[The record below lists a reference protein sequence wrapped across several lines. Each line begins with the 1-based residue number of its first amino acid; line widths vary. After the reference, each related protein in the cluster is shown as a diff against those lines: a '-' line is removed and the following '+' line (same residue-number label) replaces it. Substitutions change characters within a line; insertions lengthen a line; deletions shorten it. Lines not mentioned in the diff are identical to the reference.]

1 MKIIF
6 KNITNVTHIH
16 LNNAVGNDVYRPAMT
31 GVFVDLRNKKLVCTD
46 AHVLIMYPIEM
57 HYEENYMNDTNT
69 DFTKEDCKIV
79 PTELF
84 NKNKYMGNWKNYLF
98 PFTYHLDEDY
108 ARVYAGPEEVFK
120 CRYIKADYPDYE
132 KVVLSPKDKKPLDE
146 IGLNIG
152 IISRLAKAV
161 PRGTKVFKFVFHAQN
176 RAVNLLEQ
184 NEYENVIE
192 ALIMP
197 AMLS

>member
-57 HYEENYMNDTNT
+57 HYENEKDLAP

-84 NKNKYMGNWKNYLF
+84 NKNKYMGDRKNYLF

-108 ARVYAGPEEVFK
+108 ARVYAGTEEIFK
-120 CRYIKADYPDYE
+120 CRYIKGNYPDYE
-132 KVVLSPKDKKPLDE
+132 KVVLSPKDKKPLEE

-184 NEYENVIE
+184 NKHEKVIE

-197 AMLS
+197 SMLL

>member
-6 KNITNVTHIH
+6 KNITNVTHVH
-16 LNNAVGNDVYRPAMT
+16 LNNAVGNDIYRPAIT
-31 GVFVDLRNKKLVCTD
+31 GVFVDLRNKRMVCTD

-57 HYEENYMNDTNT
+57 EFETEEDSKTE
-69 DFTKEDCKIV
+69 FQLEHCKIV

-108 ARVYAGPEEVFK
+108 IRVYSGPEEIFK
-120 CRYIKADYPDYE
+120 CRYINEKYPAYE
-132 KVVLSPKDKKPLDE
+132 GVLLKPQDKQPLDE

-152 IISRLAKAV
+152 IISRLSKAV
-161 PRGTKVFKFVFHAQN
+161 PRGTKAFKFVFHAKN

-184 NEYENVIE
+184 NEYENAIE

-197 AMLS
+197 CMI